1 VVEHQHGKLGVPG
14 SNPGDGSIFGVSG
27 TPIGSGVEYSL
38 LASKLLVKLV
48 QLGLGVVCHL
58 EL

>member
-1 VVEHQHGKLGVPG
+1 
-14 SNPGDGSIFGVSG
+14 VSG